1 MDSSKDSN
9 VSVLRNEFSFIIV
22 GILELGKVTQA
33 TLEYDKTWLIVEVD
47 FRAHCQ
53 LSVITNHECVGI

>member
-9 VSVLRNEFSFIIV
+9 VSVLAWKSHTSN
-22 GILELGKVTQA
+22 
-33 TLEYDKTWLIVEVD
+33 LEYDKTWLILEVD

-53 LSVITNHECVGI
+53 LSVITYHECAGI